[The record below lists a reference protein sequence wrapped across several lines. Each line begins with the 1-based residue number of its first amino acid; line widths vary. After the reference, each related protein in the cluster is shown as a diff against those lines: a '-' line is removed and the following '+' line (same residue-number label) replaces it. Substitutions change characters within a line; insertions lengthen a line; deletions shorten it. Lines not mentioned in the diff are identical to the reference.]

1 MTRVREAR
9 TDDGPRLRAIQSA
22 ALAQPVPDLLEL
34 GVDSGGPTVLVAE
47 RESERVPDDDGTAR
61 PDRRADA
68 GGPVGYA
75 LAVTDADERV
85 GYLVELAVAANARG
99 EGHGTALLSTLV
111 ERFREDGVDRLR
123 VTVRAVD
130 ERAREFYRSRG
141 FDERTRLPEHYED
154 CDGLLLVCEL
164 R

>member
-34 GVDSGGPTVLVAE
+34 GIGGGPTVLVAE

-61 PDRRADA
+61 PDHRADV

-75 LAVTDADERV
+75 LAVTDAAGRV
-85 GYLVELAVAANARG
+85 GYLVELAVAADARG
-99 EGHGTALLSTLV
+99 EGHGSALLSTLV

-123 VTVRAVD
+123 VTVRVVD

-141 FDERTRLPEHYED
+141 FDEGTRLPDHYED

-164 R
+164 H